1 MCWLNM
7 YQSEA
12 DFREERH
19 RRLLYLFF
27 GVSMFLTV
35 AICSVLLFLIL
46 TPAQSQRRLGSIEQ
60 FAVGEVVAVP
70 VKRLELTKVLPK
82 APNWSEDI
90 IYVVKQPTEGY
101 QAFLSLDPVTGCK
114 LNWNMETQ
122 RFVDGCSQTRY
133 TLSGSNATDA
143 ASLVSTPQHMIEMP
157 VEVQDGDVY
166 VLDRMLRRDRQ

>member
-1 MCWLNM
+1 M
-7 YQSEA
+7 YQTEA
-12 DFREERH
+12 DFREERR
-19 RRLLYLFF
+19 RRLLYGFF

-35 AICSVLLFLIL
+35 VICAVLLFLVL
-46 TPAQSQRRLGSIEQ
+46 APPQGQRRLGSVSQ

-90 IYVVKQPTEGY
+90 IYVVKQPNEGY

-114 LNWNMETQ
+114 LNWNNELQ

-133 TLSGSNATDA
+133 MLSGRNATDA
-143 ASLVSTPQHMIEMP
+143 TTLVSTPQHMIEMP
-157 VEVQDGDVY
+157 VEVQGSDVY
-166 VLDRMLRRDRQ
+166 VMDRMLRRDRQQ